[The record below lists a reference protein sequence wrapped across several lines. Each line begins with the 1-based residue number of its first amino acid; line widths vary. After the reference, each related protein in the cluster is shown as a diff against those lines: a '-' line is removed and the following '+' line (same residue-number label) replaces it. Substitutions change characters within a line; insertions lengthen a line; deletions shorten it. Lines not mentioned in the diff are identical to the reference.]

1 MNHQGD
7 PRSSSFDRGMK
18 EISFSRHRSQSPKY
32 LAAQGVVE
40 RSTFLDDSIHTASF
54 ILSYRNASYQ

>member
-7 PRSSSFDRGMK
+7 PRFDRGMK

-32 LAAQGVVE
+32 LAGQGVVE
-40 RSTFLDDSIHTASF
+40 RSTFFDDSIRVLF
-54 ILSYRNASYQ
+54 YLLILGMYNASYQ